1 MIKKIIYV
9 LLAVLV
15 LIQFFRPV
23 KNIAPITTN
32 SNAIDQVYILPENV
46 KGILQKACFDCH
58 SNTTKYPWYANIQPI
73 AWWMDDHVNE
83 GKGELNFSIFG
94 SYTLKKQDHKLEEIS
109 EQIVDE
115 MPLLSYTIAH
125 KEAKLSKVEKEE
137 LTLWVNNLRKE
148 IQTKM

>member
-1 MIKKIIYV
+1 M
-9 LLAVLV
+9 AVLV

-23 KNIAPITTN
+23 KNIAPVTTN

>member
-23 KNIAPITTN
+23 KNIAPVATN

-73 AWWMDDHVNE
+73 AWWMDDHVKE
-83 GKGELNFSIFG
+83 GKSELNFSIFG

>member
-1 MIKKIIYV
+1 M
-9 LLAVLV
+9 AVLV

-125 KEAKLSKVEKEE
+125 KEAKLSKVEKQE

>member
-23 KNIAPITTN
+23 KNIAPVTTN

-73 AWWMDDHVNE
+73 AWWMDDHVKE
-83 GKGELNFSIFG
+83 GKSELNFSIFG

>member
-1 MIKKIIYV
+1 MLKKIIYV

-23 KNIAPITTN
+23 KNIAPTTTN

>member
-23 KNIAPITTN
+23 KNIAPVTTN

>member
-1 MIKKIIYV
+1 M
-9 LLAVLV
+9 AVLV

-23 KNIAPITTN
+23 KNIAPTTTN

-73 AWWMDDHVNE
+73 AWWMDDHVKE

>member
-1 MIKKIIYV
+1 
-9 LLAVLV
+9 
-15 LIQFFRPV
+15 
-23 KNIAPITTN
+23 
-32 SNAIDQVYILPENV
+32 
-46 KGILQKACFDCH
+46 
-58 SNTTKYPWYANIQPI
+58 
-73 AWWMDDHVNE
+73 MDDHVNE